1 MSDDLDRN
9 SQASLLDPPL
19 RSKNFFSKSIKKIT
33 RTASRLNLAADHQLL
48 SGIVLPYSRTSTSD
62 TDSDF
67 HAIRYESVNDSVGP
81 THVRHLPRV
90 STNNSR
96 HFGSLAALGPP
107 LPQRL
112 LMSSDGEFSP
122 VNRVSAEKVYL
133 SSPKNSTLHTQLN
146 GAIYGGSDN
155 HSASSL
161 SSLDPKSR
169 TQSGTEATRAPIS
182 VSQGARSASG
192 GSAGSQVELE
202 PPMPFFAGVP
212 KPKALED
219 RDLMPPPRRQS
230 SILSQGK
237 QLTTSATIQ
246 SFNMVASNINSMPRV
261 EVVDALFEILLSSR
275 VFPEQSFQNISTKRK
290 WELLLSENETNT
302 KFDLKSLTRSVSLNF
317 VKKTQE
323 ASNTVPSLSRSSSNT
338 QKPRKLSE
346 NSRRGSNSFAAN
358 VSNMM
363 PKKFSLKEGSPS
375 WIVQKIMNNS
385 LATKGYRKVLK
396 KLESKSSRGWIQ
408 EFKEAQGESA
418 LSAVLQNIN
427 RQSIKSNDA
436 IDREQ
441 LICQCLRILLTT
453 NYKEEGDDY
462 FDADNTSMIS
472 STTKSIAR
480 IHGIKSIMLS
490 LISPSLNTRLIV
502 TEILIYLTHYDRY
515 DYFPHILEGFVTVQ
529 DTVGDFVKF
538 QPWLTNFETAIDQ
551 HLTYGT
557 KFDSSFKNYVVTTLI
572 FINMMMRKC
581 ERTRDRANMRRE
593 LADSRLNTIFEKL
606 FQMKDES
613 IQQQIDEFKL
623 LADDNVSE
631 LWANN
636 NLHMWDD
643 RPEFTTLDDVL
654 EKVKEEFNQGEDES
668 IDDELLRVDRL
679 KSILLKLIMINSG
692 RDSNQALRLL
702 SLFDAVLVHIIAEST
717 IVGTDAESVLN
728 ITIQRL
734 MDQLETSDTAQR
746 AMLETVELRDTIQAI
761 TAEKEILEQEL
772 GMGANVTIEKFKQ
785 ECVSNQEI
793 MKMQKSQIIHLQN
806 QKKRLE
812 EELSRLKKIDAP
824 STHSVYQSMNNS
836 GSSLTAFGSPGH
848 IPQKIS
854 SGDRAIYVD
863 ELEASL
869 QAKVP
874 KQIALKKSKPIGSL
888 NISKWIPNQE
898 VELCSDSETAT
909 SSKSIVRSHT
919 PPIGQWF
926 GKNSKDTK
934 STSQGAEE
942 VAFLSESMSHA
953 PPPPPPIPDNLKSS
967 GVPTPLPPIAPSLP
981 DLLRN
986 GPPPPP
992 PPPLPGFSK
1001 SANNGQSPPAPPPP
1015 PPLPGFSS
1023 AESGAP
1029 PPPPPPLPSLLLGGK
1044 MAIPPAPPPP
1054 PPPFPIAGKN
1064 PMLPPP
1070 PPPLSAILSEKSSS
1084 ASPAITRDNS
1094 TDLALLSELQND
1106 KENMNT
1112 ENQVPPELIIR
1123 PRAKLK
1129 QMHWNKIDDIDKTFW
1144 STISNNEV
1152 FDRLHQKGIL
1162 TEVEKAF
1169 AAKEVNIKK
1178 KNDANTAIRAK
1189 VNKVSLLP
1197 RDLAQQFG
1205 INLHMFSNLS
1215 VGELIK
1221 KVLSCDEKIL
1231 ENTSVLE
1238 FFNSDGL
1245 NEMPDSVVRNF
1256 QPYSI
1261 DYARPEVKPQK
1272 PSDDLERPD
1281 RIFLEIFNMRDYWK
1295 SRSRALLIMQT
1306 YKKDYRDLVEKL
1318 DLLDKATESIKS
1330 SESLKQVLGIIR
1342 SVGNF
1347 MNDTS
1352 KQAMGFKLDTLQ
1364 RLKFMK
1370 DDTNKITFLHYVEK
1384 IVRNN
1389 FAEYGSFVDELS
1401 VLNLLH
1407 NISVEQIESDCE
1419 EFQRNISNVLNSI
1432 VKGNLSNR
1440 DKFHPDD
1447 KILEIIREPLEAAE
1461 LRSSLIKAHLK
1472 RTIDSH
1478 NSLME
1483 NFGESTSDSNSRNT
1497 FFDKFAI
1504 FLNEFKKVHA
1514 ENVQKEEEERTYQL
1528 KKQAIEKKE
1537 KARRERLA
1545 GSPGKRK
1552 SKLIVAIKSNDLG
1565 TAEEPNR
1572 TPEDENNDAND
1583 EEDEEDDDDDEE
1595 EEEDD
1600 DDEDDDEDEDEIKSD
1615 KGDLESIPIDE
1626 LLRQLKMVSSI
1637 NTRSRR
1643 VEDKSI
1649 IQRESTDDLLDSS
1662 SEPLSGN
1669 DIPYK
1674 EYLNVNLL
1682 RRRMTTR
1689 KKNLEMTNKSD
1700 KVDLIMLRA
1709 QSMLQDLRNN
1719 ADKESETGNI

>member
-981 DLLRN
+981 DLLFEICKQWAITTSTTTATTVAGILVSRIWRSATS
-986 GPPPPP
+986 PTPS
-992 PPPLPGFSK
+992 SK
-1001 SANNGQSPPAPPPP
+1001 PVTRRKDGHSTSTTTAAT
-1015 PPLPGFSS
+1015 
-1023 AESGAP
+1023 
-1029 PPPPPPLPSLLLGGK
+1029 
-1044 MAIPPAPPPP
+1044 AIPNCWQESDATTTTTSIISN
-1054 PPPFPIAGKN
+1054 F
-1064 PMLPPP
+1064 
-1070 PPPLSAILSEKSSS
+1070 E
-1084 ASPAITRDNS
+1084 DNS

>member
-19 RSKNFFSKSIKKIT
+19 RSKSFFSKSIKKIT
-33 RTASRLNLAADHQLL
+33 RTASRLNLAADHQLP

-169 TQSGTEATRAPIS
+169 TQSGTEASRAPMS

-202 PPMPFFAGVP
+202 PPMPFFAGLP

-623 LADDNVSE
+623 LADDNVSG

-717 IVGTDAESVLN
+717 IVGSDAESVLN

-746 AMLETVELRDTIQAI
+746 AMLETMELRDTIQAI

-909 SSKSIVRSHT
+909 SSKSIARSHT

-934 STSQGAEE
+934 STFQGAEE
-942 VAFLSESMSHA
+942 VASLSESLSHA
-953 PPPPPPIPDNLKSS
+953 PPPPPPIPNNLKSS
-967 GVPTPLPPIAPSLP
+967 GVPTPLPPLAPSLP
-981 DLLRN
+981 DLLFEICKQWAITTSTTTATTIAGILVSRIWRSATSTT
-986 GPPPPP
+986 PS
-992 PPPLPGFSK
+992 SK
-1001 SANNGQSPPAPPPP
+1001 PVTRRKDGHSTTTTTP
-1015 PPLPGFSS
+1015 SS
-1023 AESGAP
+1023 KPVTRSEDGHSTTTTTAAT
-1029 PPPPPPLPSLLLGGK
+1029 
-1044 MAIPPAPPPP
+1044 AIPNGWQESDATTTTTSIISN
-1054 PPPFPIAGKN
+1054 F
-1064 PMLPPP
+1064 
-1070 PPPLSAILSEKSSS
+1070 E
-1084 ASPAITRDNS
+1084 DNS
-1094 TDLALLSELQND
+1094 TDLALLSDLQND

-1112 ENQVPPELIIR
+1112 ENEVPPELIIR

-1178 KNDANTAIRAK
+1178 KNDANMAIRAK
-1189 VNKVSLLP
+1189 VSKVSLLP

-1221 KVLSCDEKIL
+1221 KILSCDEKIL

-1238 FFNSDGL
+1238 FFNRDGL

-1478 NSLME
+1478 NALME

-1537 KARRERLA
+1537 KARRERIA

-1583 EEDEEDDDDDEE
+1583 EEDEEDDDDE

-1689 KKNLEMTNKSD
+1689 KKNLELTNKSD